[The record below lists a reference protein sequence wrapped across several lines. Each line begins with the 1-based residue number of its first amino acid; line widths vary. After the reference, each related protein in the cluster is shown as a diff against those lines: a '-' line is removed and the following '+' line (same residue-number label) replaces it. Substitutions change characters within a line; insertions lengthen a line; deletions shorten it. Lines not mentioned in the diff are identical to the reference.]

1 MLKLMNLFLFM
12 YMFMFS
18 LFSLIFI
25 RKHILLCLLS
35 LEFIVL
41 SLLFLIMIY
50 CLMFNY
56 YNFYLFIFLMTFY
69 VCEGV
74 LGLGVLV
81 SMIRF
86 HGNDYMNSLFL
97 W

>member
-1 MLKLMNLFLFM
+1 MNLFFFM
-12 YMFMFS
+12 HMFCFS
-18 LFSLIFI
+18 ILSLIFI
-25 RKHILLCLLS
+25 RKHLLLCLLS

-50 CLMFNY
+50 CLMFYLN
-56 YNFYLFIFLMTFY
+56 NFYLYIFMMTFF

-74 LGLGVLV
+74 LGLSVLV

-86 HGNDYMNSLFL
+86 HGNDYINSLFL

>member
-1 MLKLMNLFLFM
+1 MDFF
-12 YMFMFS
+12 YYFFS
-18 LFSLIFI
+18 MGLFSLILI

-35 LEFIVL
+35 IEFMVI
-41 SLLFLIMIY
+41 S
-50 CLMFNY
+50 LMFIFSLCCYMFFCY
-56 YNFYLFIFLMTFY
+56 YLYVFFMSFC

-74 LGLGVLV
+74 LGLGILV

-86 HGNDYMNSLFL
+86 HGNDYLNSMFM

>member
-1 MLKLMNLFLFM
+1 MNLLFFS
-12 YMFMFS
+12 YMFIFS
-18 LFSLIFI
+18 IFSLIFI
-25 RKHILLCLLS
+25 RKHLLLCLLS
-35 LEFIVL
+35 LEFMVL

-50 CLMFNY
+50 CLKY
-56 YNFYLFIFLMTFY
+56 SYSNFYLYVFMMTFY

-86 HGNDYMNSLFL
+86 HGNDYMNSFML